1 MDSSTITIK
10 ATRGQDMR
18 RISLLQQGLTLEV
31 LHTELS
37 QRFGVAHGSTFTI
50 KWTDEDGDS
59 ITIANQSDLTEA
71 LISSANNVLRI
82 KLFVKQQ
89 EDVLPVSKPTPIE
102 NELVKH
108 WGITCDVSNQ
118 SPIIGVR
125 FHKRGTDYDLCEAEF
140 NKLSPEE
147 QNLFDRIEQPTKL
160 STQFS
165 ELQRSR
171 KNTQCQM
178 QIRNG
183 KCNFTNCPWEHQGES
198 ALKVAEAFAALP
210 TGSVMTF
217 TDPQTCGMCCQV
229 RDIADTRQ
237 ILCDKCLYGQSY
249 NLVYEC
255 NRCHG
260 HQQISH
266 PMWKYQPSPDAFG
279 SASWACQ
286 QCKDYTLWRILPSQL
301 PSVPLDEADIKAT
314 SEVVPL
320 LKAAVETEAEVEVQ
334 SPKSPRTAQDVIVEF
349 GLDQTDLSASMCLEI
364 EEGIA
369 VAEALTAVA
378 AAEAGEA
385 VAKATAEAAEEA
397 KLAEKIVQAAEAAEV
412 DEKAARLMIMG
423 FTNEEV
429 ARALETNNGE
439 VERAADWLFENCQ
452 NDFVEVTY
460 EPPEPPE
467 PAFQLEWEA
476 IATDLQEMGFDGAA
490 ARGMLIKVNGNFKEA
505 VKALVSA
512 ERAA

>member
-1 MDSSTITIK
+1 
-10 ATRGQDMR
+10 
-18 RISLLQQGLTLEV
+18 
-31 LHTELS
+31 
-37 QRFGVAHGSTFTI
+37 
-50 KWTDEDGDS
+50 
-59 ITIANQSDLTEA
+59 
-71 LISSANNVLRI
+71 
-82 KLFVKQQ
+82 
-89 EDVLPVSKPTPIE
+89 
-102 NELVKH
+102 
-108 WGITCDVSNQ
+108 
-118 SPIIGVR
+118 
-125 FHKRGTDYDLCEAEF
+125 
-140 NKLSPEE
+140 
-147 QNLFDRIEQPTKL
+147 
-160 STQFS
+160 
-165 ELQRSR
+165 
-171 KNTQCQM
+171 
-178 QIRNG
+178 
-183 KCNFTNCPWEHQGES
+183 
-198 ALKVAEAFAALP
+198 
-210 TGSVMTF
+210 
-217 TDPQTCGMCCQV
+217 
-229 RDIADTRQ
+229 
-237 ILCDKCLYGQSY
+237 
-249 NLVYEC
+249 
-255 NRCHG
+255 
-260 HQQISH
+260 
-266 PMWKYQPSPDAFG
+266 
-279 SASWACQ
+279 
-286 QCKDYTLWRILPSQL
+286 
-301 PSVPLDEADIKAT
+301 VPLDEADIKAT

-320 LKAAVETEAEVEVQ
+320 LKAAVEAEAEVEVQ

-412 DEKAARLMIMG
+412 DEKAARLMVMG

-460 EPPEPPE
+460 EPPEPPEPPE